1 MSHEISHI
9 ELNKNGIAAIEE
21 LNSALS
27 AISVVFKNLPISEL
41 TKNKRLQKSVKEK
54 AAWYACI
61 VNPNIDVLLLQE
73 YFDSKQSRNI
83 LLKKETE
90 QYLETVNHFAEL
102 KTLNTNVSV
111 YENLLAEKAEE
122 VNTFDLFSTPVVSKQ
137 KCPAHLVKLFSQWQL
152 SPSKANNELE
162 AALVRF
168 CEWHALNNFSFNGQ
182 RQLILWFNYQLWK
195 IYGDASALINVEHYF
210 YHHWNKESRRVD
222 ASIQSIVSFML
233 EVCGRLE
240 TELKLLYRT
249 EVKYDTL
256 EPLQKIANNYLYNA
270 GFVCE
275 GLSVNAED
283 YSLQLNKLLLKKGF
297 ICSEDIN
304 YKLTAEKVKLTV
316 QNWYKLGLVE
326 VEITDNTWFAY
337 LKATTSKTNHLQTY
351 SNFNIQVQ
359 TPDWDRLITKPTI
372 QLEVTEKVQEVA
384 AKATTSRQKA
394 FFG

>member
-90 QYLETVNHFAEL
+90 QYLETVNHFTEL

-122 VNTFDLFSTPVVSKQ
+122 ANTFDLFSTPVVSKQ
-137 KCPAHLVKLFSQWQL
+137 KCPVHLVKLFSQWQL
-152 SPSKANNELE
+152 TPSKASNDLE
-162 AALVRF
+162 TALVRF
-168 CEWHALNNFSFNGQ
+168 CEWHTLNNFSFNGQ

-195 IYGDASALINVEHYF
+195 IYGDAAALINVEHYF
-210 YHHWNKESRRVD
+210 YHHWNKESRQVD
-222 ASIQSIVSFML
+222 SSIKSIVTFMHEACKAL
-233 EVCGRLE
+233 EI
-240 TELKLLYRT
+240 ELKSLYRT
-249 EVKYDTL
+249 EIKFDTL
-256 EPLQKIANNYLYNA
+256 EPLQKIANNYLYCS
-270 GFVCE
+270 GFVFE
-275 GLSVNAED
+275 GITTNAED
-283 YSLQLNKLLLKKGF
+283 YSLQLNKILLKKGF
-297 ICSEDIN
+297 ISSEEIN
-304 YKLTAEKVKLTV
+304 YKLSAEKVNLTV
-316 QNWYKLGLVE
+316 QNWYKTGLIE
-326 VEITDNTWFAY
+326 VVIAEGGWYAY
-337 LKATTSKTNHLQTY
+337 IKANTSKSNRLQGL
-351 SNFNIQVQ
+351 SNVSFNTQI
-359 TPDWDRLITKPTI
+359 PDWNRLVTKPTI
-372 QLEVTEKVQEVA
+372 QLEVPEKRQEVPV
-384 AKATTSRQKA
+384 KTTASRQKA